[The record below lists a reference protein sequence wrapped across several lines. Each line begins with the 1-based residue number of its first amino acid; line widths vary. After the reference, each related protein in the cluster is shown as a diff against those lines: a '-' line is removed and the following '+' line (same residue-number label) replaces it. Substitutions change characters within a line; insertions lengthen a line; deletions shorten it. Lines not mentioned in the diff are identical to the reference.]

1 MATPL
6 KLVVE
11 GMRCQSKCAR
21 RIREALE
28 GVPGVA
34 SADVRF
40 QDKSAIV
47 TFADGHAP
55 VSVVDL
61 IQTVRGL
68 DAGLNKHYDAYLPD
82 DDRRARTVVLH
93 IEGMSCM
100 QNCARKVEG
109 ALANAAGVKSAKV
122 NFEQKQATVVIE
134 PGSRI
139 TEDDLISTVQGA
151 GKKFIASVYVSSP
164 RLEASEQQHNASRD
178 RLPSVVPAAI
188 APSKAPAAKPSGTAS
203 SRVTL
208 AVSGMTCNSCAN
220 SVESA
225 LRATAGVES
234 CVVNFATESANV
246 KFVPATIGIRSLIEV
261 IEGIGYKASVVTGSA
276 VVQSDDNRQADI
288 AKWRSNFFVAL
299 VFTFPIMIVMTLLDN
314 IAPIASG
321 LHTPVFDVKGS
332 TWNNLILFLLATPV
346 QFYCAR
352 RFHADAWNGVKHRSL
367 GMSFLVS
374 MGTNA
379 AYFFAVFSD
388 LRCLYLHDP
397 SFGVPDMYMT
407 SSMLVTFI
415 ALGKTLEAIAK
426 GRTNEALRKLFDLQA
441 KVATLVVT
449 TDGHPSIE
457 NVVPIELVQRGDI
470 LKVVR
475 GTSVP
480 ADGVITQGEGRLDE
494 SMLTGESRLIKKSA
508 DDTVLGA
515 TINVDGLFYM
525 RVTGV
530 GRDTAL
536 SQIVRLV
543 EDAQTSKAPIQ
554 AYADQV
560 AAVFV
565 PVVVVLSTVTLL
577 VWYALGTFG
586 MVDLPQHTSAFLFA
600 FNFAISTLVVACP
613 CALGLATPTA
623 VMVGTGVG
631 ASLGILIKGG
641 EPLEAA
647 NHVDTV
653 LFDKTGTLTNGTPSV
668 TDVIVLSSADDDDDG
683 TMLTPDDLVFLAA
696 SAELG
701 SEHPLGRA
709 IVNHAK
715 LLAKPLE
722 APVTFRAVSGKGISV
737 ELQNDTV
744 HLGNLDYMNECGLQ
758 WGKSRMGR
766 QGSMDERAKLE
777 AAGKT
782 VIYMGLCDR
791 VVALFGISDAAR
803 ADARSTVAQLHAR
816 GMAVYMVTGD
826 NRRTAHWIA
835 EQVGIPVHHVMAEVL
850 PSNKVAKVQEL
861 QASGRVVAMVGDG
874 INDAPALAQA
884 NLGIAIGAG
893 TDIAME
899 TAQMVLMKSS
909 LKDVVV
915 AFDLSQTIYR
925 RIQLNF
931 VWAMGYNI
939 VLLPL
944 AAGVLYG
951 FHIEIPPMFAGAAM
965 AFSSVSVLASSLA
978 LKWYQPPT
986 EFTIPHIRPRVDK
999 TDERTPLLQV

>member
-1 MATPL
+1 
-6 KLVVE
+6 
-11 GMRCQSKCAR
+11 
-21 RIREALE
+21 
-28 GVPGVA
+28 
-34 SADVRF
+34 
-40 QDKSAIV
+40 
-47 TFADGHAP
+47 
-55 VSVVDL
+55 
-61 IQTVRGL
+61 
-68 DAGLNKHYDAYLPD
+68 
-82 DDRRARTVVLH
+82 
-93 IEGMSCM
+93 
-100 QNCARKVEG
+100 
-109 ALANAAGVKSAKV
+109 
-122 NFEQKQATVVIE
+122 
-134 PGSRI
+134 
-139 TEDDLISTVQGA
+139 
-151 GKKFIASVYVSSP
+151 
-164 RLEASEQQHNASRD
+164 
-178 RLPSVVPAAI
+178 
-188 APSKAPAAKPSGTAS
+188 
-203 SRVTL
+203 
-208 AVSGMTCNSCAN
+208 
-220 SVESA
+220 
-225 LRATAGVES
+225 
-234 CVVNFATESANV
+234 
-246 KFVPATIGIRSLIEV
+246 
-261 IEGIGYKASVVTGSA
+261 
-276 VVQSDDNRQADI
+276 
-288 AKWRSNFFVAL
+288 
-299 VFTFPIMIVMTLLDN
+299 
-314 IAPIASG
+314 
-321 LHTPVFDVKGS
+321 
-332 TWNNLILFLLATPV
+332 
-346 QFYCAR
+346 
-352 RFHADAWNGVKHRSL
+352 
-367 GMSFLVS
+367 
-374 MGTNA
+374 
-379 AYFFAVFSD
+379 
-388 LRCLYLHDP
+388 
-397 SFGVPDMYMT
+397 
-407 SSMLVTFI
+407 
-415 ALGKTLEAIAK
+415 
-426 GRTNEALRKLFDLQA
+426 
-441 KVATLVVT
+441 VATLVVT
-449 TDGHPSIE
+449 DHGSTSE
-457 NVVPIELVQRGDI
+457 KVVPIELVQRGDV

-494 SMLTGESRLIKKSA
+494 SMLTGESRLSV

-515 TINVDGLFYM
+515 TMNIDGLFYM

-565 PVVVVLSTVTLL
+565 PVVLVLSTATFLI
-577 VWYALGTFG
+577 WYSLGSLGF
-586 MVDLPQHTSAFLFA
+586 VDLPQHTSAFLFA
-600 FNFAISTLVVACP
+600 FKFAISTLVVACP

-668 TDVIVLSSADDDDDG
+668 TDIVVVAHPSTDGQEDDDIASSSSSSC
-683 TMLTPDDLVFLAA
+683 PDELVRLAA

-709 IVNHAK
+709 LVNRAK

-722 APVTFRAVSGKGISV
+722 TPVTFHAVSGKGISV
-737 ELQNDTV
+737 ELSDETV
-744 HLGNLDYMNECGLQ
+744 HLGNLDYMDECGLQ
-758 WGKSRMGR
+758 RGHVDDAVRGR
-766 QGSMDERAKLE
+766 LE

-803 ADARSTVAQLHAR
+803 PDAKTTVAQLHAR

-861 QASGRVVAMVGDG
+861 QAAGRVVAMVGDG

-884 NLGIAIGAG
+884 DLGIAIGAG

-899 TAQMVLMKSS
+899 TAQMVLMKSA

-925 RIQLNF
+925 RIQINF

-951 FHIEIPPMFAGAAM
+951 FRIQIPPMFAGAAM
-965 AFSSVSVLASSLA
+965 AFSSVSVVASSLA

-986 EFTIPHIRPRVDK
+986 THHSHRHRSD
-999 TDERTPLLQV
+999 TADERTPLLHV

>member
-1 MATPL
+1 MTTGSTGV

-11 GMRCQSKCAR
+11 GMRCQNKCAR

-28 GVPGVA
+28 DIPGVA

-40 QDKSAIV
+40 QGKSATI
-47 TFADGHAP
+47 TFTSP
-55 VSVVDL
+55 QTSVSVVEL
-61 IQTVRGL
+61 IQAVRGL
-68 DAGLNKHYDAYLPD
+68 DAGLNKSYDAYLPG

-93 IEGMSCM
+93 VDGMSCM
-100 QNCARKVEG
+100 MNCARKVES
-109 ALANAAGVKSAKV
+109 ALATAAGVKSAKV
-122 NFEQKQATVVIE
+122 DFDLKQATVVIE

-139 TEDDLISTVQGA
+139 TEDDLIDTVQGA
-151 GKKFIASVYVSSP
+151 GKKFVASVQVSSP
-164 RLEASEQQHNASRD
+164 RVVVPTSPAVPI
-178 RLPSVVPAAI
+178 LPSLSSSTTPPTTKSHASISIKELPAD
-188 APSKAPAAKPSGTAS
+188 SSS
-203 SRVTL
+203 SRVTI

-234 CVVNFATESANV
+234 CVVNFATESASV
-246 KFVPATIGIRSLIEV
+246 KFIASTIGIRSLIEV
-261 IEGIGYKASVVTGSA
+261 VEGIGYGAAVATTSA
-276 VVQSDDNRQADI
+276 VVQSDDNRQIDI
-288 AKWRSNFFVAL
+288 ATWRSTFVVAL
-299 VFTFPIMIVMTLLDN
+299 VFTFPILIVMMLLDN
-314 IAPIASG
+314 IAPISRG
-321 LHTPVFDVKGS
+321 LRTQVFHINGS
-332 TWNNLILFLLATPV
+332 TWNDLVLFLYVLVREPNIWVANVSLILAPFRFRLATPV
-346 QFYCAR
+346 QFYCGR
-352 RFHADAWNGVKHRSL
+352 RFHIDAWKGVRNRVL
-367 GMSFLVS
+367 GMAFLVS

-388 LRCLYLHDP
+388 LRCLYLGDA
-397 SFGVPDMYMT
+397 SFSVPDMYMT
-407 SSMLVTFI
+407 SS
-415 ALGKTLEAIAK
+415 TL
-426 GRTNEALRKLFDLQA
+426 
-441 KVATLVVT
+441 VATLVVSDHGST
-449 TDGHPSIE
+449 SE
-457 NVVPIELVQRGDI
+457 KVVPIELVQRGDV

-494 SMLTGESRLIKKSA
+494 SMLTGESRLIKKSV

-515 TINVDGLFYM
+515 TMNIDGLFYM

-565 PVVVVLSTVTLL
+565 PVVLVLSTATFLI
-577 VWYALGTFG
+577 WYSLGSLGF
-586 MVDLPQHTSAFLFA
+586 VDLPQHTSAFLFA
-600 FNFAISTLVVACP
+600 FKFAISTLVIACP

-668 TDVIVLSSADDDDDG
+668 TDIVVVAHPSTDGQEGDDITSSC
-683 TMLTPDDLVFLAA
+683 PDELVRLAA

-709 IVNHAK
+709 LVNRAK

-722 APVTFRAVSGKGISV
+722 TPVTFHAVSGKGISV
-737 ELQNDTV
+737 ELSDETV
-744 HLGNLDYMNECGLQ
+744 HLGNLDYMDECGLQ
-758 WGKSRMGR
+758 RGHVDDAVRGR
-766 QGSMDERAKLE
+766 LE

-803 ADARSTVAQLHAR
+803 PDAKATVAQLHAR

-850 PSNKVAKVQEL
+850 PSNKVAK
-861 QASGRVVAMVGDG
+861 
-874 INDAPALAQA
+874 
-884 NLGIAIGAG
+884 
-893 TDIAME
+893 
-899 TAQMVLMKSS
+899 
-909 LKDVVV
+909 DVVV

-925 RIQLNF
+925 RIQINF

-951 FHIEIPPMFAGAAM
+951 FRIQIPPMFAGAAM
-965 AFSSVSVLASSLA
+965 AFSSVSVVASSLA

-986 EFTIPHIRPRVDK
+986 THHSHRHRAD
-999 TDERTPLLQV
+999 TADERTPLLHV

>member
-1 MATPL
+1 MTTGSTGV

-11 GMRCQSKCAR
+11 GMRCQNKCAR

-28 GVPGVA
+28 DIPGVA

-40 QDKSAIV
+40 QGKSATI
-47 TFADGHAP
+47 TFTSP
-55 VSVVDL
+55 QTSVSVVEL
-61 IQTVRGL
+61 IQAVRGL
-68 DAGLNKHYDAYLPD
+68 DAGLNKSYDAYLPG

-93 IEGMSCM
+93 VDGMSCM
-100 QNCARKVEG
+100 MNCARKVES
-109 ALANAAGVKSAKV
+109 ALATAAGVKSAKV
-122 NFEQKQATVVIE
+122 DFDLKQATVVIE

-139 TEDDLISTVQGA
+139 TEDDLIDTVQGA
-151 GKKFIASVYVSSP
+151 GKKFVASVQVSSP
-164 RLEASEQQHNASRD
+164 RVVVPTSPAVPI
-178 RLPSVVPAAI
+178 LPSLSSSTTPPTTNSHASISIKEHPAD
-188 APSKAPAAKPSGTAS
+188 SSS
-203 SRVTL
+203 SRVTI

-234 CVVNFATESANV
+234 CVVNFATESASV
-246 KFVPATIGIRSLIEV
+246 KFIASTIGIRSLIEV
-261 IEGIGYKASVVTGSA
+261 VEGIGYGAAVATTSA
-276 VVQSDDNRQADI
+276 VVQSDDNRQIDI
-288 AKWRSNFFVAL
+288 ATWRSTFVVAL
-299 VFTFPIMIVMTLLDN
+299 VFTFPILIVMMLLDN
-314 IAPIASG
+314 IAPISRG
-321 LHTPVFDVKGS
+321 LRTQVFHINGS
-332 TWNNLILFLLATPV
+332 TWNDLVLFLLATPV
-346 QFYCAR
+346 QFYCGR
-352 RFHADAWNGVKHRSL
+352 RFHIDAWKGVRNRVL
-367 GMSFLVS
+367 GMAFLVS

-388 LRCLYLHDP
+388 LRCLYLGDA
-397 SFGVPDMYMT
+397 SFSVPDMYMT
-407 SSMLVTFI
+407 SS
-415 ALGKTLEAIAK
+415 TL
-426 GRTNEALRKLFDLQA
+426 
-441 KVATLVVT
+441 VATLVVSDHGST
-449 TDGHPSIE
+449 SE
-457 NVVPIELVQRGDI
+457 KVVPIELVQRGDV

-494 SMLTGESRLIKKSA
+494 SMLTGESRLIKKSV

-515 TINVDGLFYM
+515 TMNIDGLFYM

-565 PVVVVLSTVTLL
+565 PVVLVLSTATFLT
-577 VWYALGTFG
+577 WYSLGSLGF
-586 MVDLPQHTSAFLFA
+586 VDLPQHTSAFLFA
-600 FNFAISTLVVACP
+600 FKFAISTLVVACP

-668 TDVIVLSSADDDDDG
+668 TDIVVVAHPSTDGQQGDDIASSSSSC
-683 TMLTPDDLVFLAA
+683 PDELVRLAA

-709 IVNHAK
+709 LVNRAK

-722 APVTFRAVSGKGISV
+722 TPVTFHAVSGKGISV
-737 ELQNDTV
+737 ELSDETV
-744 HLGNLDYMNECGLQ
+744 HLGNLDYMDECGLQ
-758 WGKSRMGR
+758 RGHVDDAVRGR
-766 QGSMDERAKLE
+766 LE

-803 ADARSTVAQLHAR
+803 PDAKATVAQLHAR

-861 QASGRVVAMVGDG
+861 QAAGRVVAMVGDG

-884 NLGIAIGAG
+884 DLGIAIGAG

-899 TAQMVLMKSS
+899 TAQMVLMKSA

-925 RIQLNF
+925 RIQINF

-951 FHIEIPPMFAGAAM
+951 FRIQIPPMFAGAAM
-965 AFSSVSVLASSLA
+965 AFSSVSVVASSLA

-986 EFTIPHIRPRVDK
+986 THHSHRHRSD
-999 TDERTPLLQV
+999 TADERTPLLHV